1 MMRRLPIAVLLAA
14 ALAPVAAGA
23 AEPIKLTSASGARFP
38 DRIYVLSLPKNVELR
53 PEQVHV
59 TENGKDVTNV
69 QLVPAGDAGKGAF
82 GVVLALDTSN
92 SMRGP
97 AIGNAVEAAR
107 SFLTYR
113 SPNWSAAVV
122 FFNRKTNVIQ
132 EFTHEGTELTSA
144 LESVPRLAE
153 GTHIYDGVLESL
165 ALLKQAKVAAGSIVV
180 LSDGSDTGSS
190 VKLPDLTARAKAQHV
205 RVFTIGLRSQA
216 FSPGPLRKLAS
227 STGGSYAVADDVNDL
242 TAVYRSLGAR
252 LSREYLLH
260 YRSLAVSGTTL
271 RVKVTVDDFR
281 GTGRSV
287 YTAPALRLKPVAP
300 YRRSSLD
307 RALQSPG
314 VAIGISA
321 LSAVLVAFGLIALLR
336 TPGKSVRSRVGEF
349 VSVASTAKRQRSGGI
364 PDRVLGGAER
374 SLERAP
380 WWSRFAELVELAEIP
395 MPAVQIVLW
404 SFVGAFGLGYFLA
417 AITGAP
423 VMFIFGFLVPLAVYE
438 LINARVT
445 RKRRIFADQLP
456 DNLQVLASALR
467 AGHSLVGA
475 MAVVVED
482 AAEPTRSELRRVV
495 ADEHDAVTEQHGRYT
510 AALHDAPMPLEDAL
524 EVVVRRMDS
533 RELAQVALV
542 AHLQRQTGGNAAE
555 VLDRVTE
562 LIRERQELR
571 RLVRTL
577 TAQGRMSRWILTALP
592 VALMLI
598 IALVNPGYLDP
609 LLHTSGGRVALVV
622 AALMALAGSLAI
634 RKIVNI
640 KI

>member
-349 VSVASTAKRQRSGGI
+349 VSVASTVKRQRSGGI

-482 AAEPTRSELRRVV
+482 AAKPTRSELRRVV
-495 ADEHDAVTEQHGRYT
+495 ADERLGV
-510 AALHDAPMPLEDAL
+510 PLEDAL